1 MLFKDLEAKKAY
13 NKAYYERN
21 RIKINADRIIKD
33 VKNKEQRC
41 IMQSTIEKY
50 DEGFD
55 GNQILFL
62 DGLIKNCQLE
72 RKQSYEMPE
81 PAPILEVPV
90 EPEDI
95 PFVQRL
101 PERRV
106 LKENRNND
114 TFAIDEARR
123 VIYVNRR
130 VEDGGTEK
138 TYYSKI
144 NAIMSKFGRDRT
156 NGVWIDVYK
165 TGFDKIIDILSVY
178 KNPSG
183 YIVVLLYIYERSEKL
198 KAIVNKFDDTLY

>member
-1 MLFKDLEAKKAY
+1 
-13 NKAYYERN
+13 
-21 RIKINADRIIKD
+21 
-33 VKNKEQRC
+33 
-41 IMQSTIEKY
+41 MQSTIEKY

-90 EPEDI
+90 EPKDI

-106 LKENRNND
+106 FKENRNND

-123 VIYVNRR
+123 VIYVKRR

-144 NAIMSKFGRDRT
+144 NAIMSKSGRDRT
-156 NGVWIDVYK
+156 NGVWIDVYE
-165 TGFDKIIDILSVY
+165 TGFDKII
-178 KNPSG
+178 
-183 YIVVLLYIYERSEKL
+183 YI
-198 KAIVNKFDDTLY
+198 

>member
-72 RKQSYEMPE
+72 RKQLYEMPE
-81 PAPILEVPV
+81 PAPILKVPI
-90 EPEDI
+90 EP
-95 PFVQRL
+95 
-101 PERRV
+101 
-106 LKENRNND
+106 K
-114 TFAIDEARR
+114 
-123 VIYVNRR
+123 
-130 VEDGGTEK
+130 
-138 TYYSKI
+138 
-144 NAIMSKFGRDRT
+144 
-156 NGVWIDVYK
+156 
-165 TGFDKIIDILSVY
+165 DILCPKV
-178 KNPSG
+178 
-183 YIVVLLYIYERSEKL
+183 
-198 KAIVNKFDDTLY
+198 A